1 MWEINSLGDGE
12 GENVKAVELM
22 REEREQYLIKMGTLA
37 EESEKLKKLTT
48 WVRDQGGEKQI
59 EQNKEKLKMLE
70 ELVKSKNDE
79 IKGLNDIKTKFV
91 ENEGKS
97 LMEVMKE
104 ISKDHIKIEAVET
117 AKKVSH

>member
-1 MWEINSLGDGE
+1 
-12 GENVKAVELM
+12 
-22 REEREQYLIKMGTLA
+22 
-37 EESEKLKKLTT
+37 
-48 WVRDQGGEKQI
+48 
-59 EQNKEKLKMLE
+59 MLE